1 MLSNR
6 LGTFND
12 FRLGFIGSYSYT
24 QVYTLYKNE
33 LYEVNFL
40 NTLQN
45 VHITKSNQT
54 CIMSSC
60 ISTMNL

>member
-12 FRLGFIGSYSYT
+12 FYLGFIGNYSYT
-24 QVYTLYKNE
+24 PVYTLYKNE

-40 NTLQN
+40 NTLQK
-45 VHITKSNQT
+45 VQ
-54 CIMSSC
+54 
-60 ISTMNL
+60 